1 MISNPAC
8 QEEKIQDVQNQLR
21 VSAGVKDYLR
31 ENCSKS
37 IVEIANVL
45 ISTFLSGKKLLLC
58 GNGGSAA
65 DSQHFAAELIGR
77 FQYNRPPLPAIALST
92 DTSIL
97 TAVSNDFDFSQI
109 FSRQVQA
116 LGHEGDVLMAISTSG
131 NSENALQALRT
142 AKEKKMTSIV
152 LAGRDGGKM
161 ASAADYAI
169 IIPEKESQRIQE
181 GHITII
187 HLWCSLIEKTMFPSP

>member
-1 MISNPAC
+1 MISNPDY

-31 ENCSKS
+31 ENCSKV

-45 ISTFLSGKKLLLC
+45 IAALLSGKKLLLC

-116 LGHEGDVLMAISTSG
+116 LGHEGDVLVAISTSG
-131 NSENALQALRT
+131 NSENALQALHS
-142 AKEKKMTSIV
+142 AKEKKMTCIV
-152 LAGRDGGKM
+152 LTGRDGGKM

-187 HLWCSLIEKTMFPSP
+187 HLWCSLIEKAMFPSP